1 MKERFDSDFVLVSE
15 TDFLFSE
22 ADLDFVMK

>member
-1 MKERFDSDFVLVSE
+1 MKEWFDSDFVLVSE

-22 ADLDFVMK
+22 AVLDFVMK

>member
-22 ADLDFVMK
+22 AVLDLLSL